1 MILNCESESILGSIY
16 WVETDGHPMISDSK
30 EFEVFSKSYLDKVNW
45 LAKIA
50 VYLVLFTLSASSLL
64 VVRNSKSKIRRYLW
78 RKLRHFPGFN
88 SVSVLFRTLLFIR
101 YCESEPKGAGTNETN

>member
-1 MILNCESESILGSIY
+1 MLKCEIESISGSIY
-16 WVETDGHPMISDSK
+16 WVETDGHPMIRDFK
-30 EFEVFSKSYLDKVNW
+30 EFEVFSKSYLDEINW

-50 VYLVLFTLSASSLL
+50 VYFVLFTLSAGSLL
-64 VVRNSKSKIRRYLW
+64 VARNSKSKIRRYLW

-101 YCESEPKGAGTNETN
+101 YCESELKGAGTNETS